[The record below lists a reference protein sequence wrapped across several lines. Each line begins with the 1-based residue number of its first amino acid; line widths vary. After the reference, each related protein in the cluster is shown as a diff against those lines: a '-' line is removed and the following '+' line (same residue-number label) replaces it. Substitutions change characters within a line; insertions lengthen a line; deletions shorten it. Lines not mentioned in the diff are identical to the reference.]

1 MIMNDGNVR
10 FSRIRYDVVGD
21 IAIIKIPRWDD
32 GKIGVLMANHI
43 LNKCKGI
50 KVVAT
55 QIEPAHGEY
64 RIQKFRVIAG
74 ENRTETVHKESKC
87 FFKLD
92 INKVFFT
99 PRLMYERIRIARLV
113 NYGEIIVNMF
123 AGVGTYS
130 IIIAKHAKPSVIYSI
145 DANPDAYNYMLQNI
159 EINKVTNTIIPI
171 LGDAREVVMKK
182 LVNTADRV
190 LMPLPELAKTYL
202 PYAILALKN
211 NGGYLHV
218 YDVYHRNKG
227 ETVSDVFNKAMKDY
241 TKILNDKVKS
251 FEFKLIR
258 VSRKIGV
265 RLYQIVMDIY
275 ITK

>member
-1 MIMNDGNVR
+1 MRV
-10 FSRIRYDVVGD
+10 RYDIIGD
-21 IAIIKIPRWDD
+21 IAIIKIPKRND
-32 GKIGVLMANHI
+32 KGVGILIANHI
-43 LNKCKGI
+43 LSKCKRV

-55 QIEPAHGEY
+55 QIKPAHGEY
-64 RIQKFRVIAG
+64 RVQKFEVIAG
-74 ENRTETVHKESKC
+74 ENRTETIHKESKC

-113 NYGEIIVNMF
+113 NHGEVIVNMF

-130 IIIAKHAKPSVIYSI
+130 IVIARHSKPSIIYSI

-159 EINKVTNTIIPI
+159 EINKFTNTVVPI
-171 LGDAREVVMKK
+171 LGDAREVIMRK
-182 LVNTADRV
+182 LINIANRV
-190 LMPLPELAKTYL
+190 LMPLPELAKAYL

-211 NGGYLHV
+211 DGGYVHV
-218 YDVYHRNKG
+218 YDVYHRNRG
-227 ETVSDVFNKAMKDY
+227 ETINDLFNKAIRDY
-241 TKILNDKVKS
+241 SKILNNKVKY

-258 VSRKIGV
+258 VTRKIGV

-275 ITK
+275 MVK

>member
-1 MIMNDGNVR
+1 MVMDEREIK
-10 FSRIRYDVVGD
+10 FSRIRYDIVGD
-21 IAIIKIPRWDD
+21 IAIIKIPRWND
-32 GKIGVLMANHI
+32 GKIGVLIANHI
-43 LNKCKGI
+43 LSKCKGV
-50 KVVAT
+50 KVVVT
-55 QIEPAHGEY
+55 QTEPAHGEY

-74 ENRTETVHKESKC
+74 ENRTETIHKESKC

-113 NYGEIIVNMF
+113 NYGEIIINMF

-130 IIIAKHAKPSVIYSI
+130 IIIARHAKPSAVYSI
-145 DANPDAYNYMLQNI
+145 DTNPDAYNYMLQNI
-159 EINKVTNTIIPI
+159 EINKVTNTIIPM
-171 LGDAREVVMKK
+171 LGDAKEIIMKK
-182 LVNTADRV
+182 LVNIADRV
-190 LMPLPELAKTYL
+190 LMPLPKLAKTYL

-218 YDVYHRNKG
+218 YDVYRRNKG
-227 ETVSDVFNKAMKDY
+227 ETTSDVFNKAIGDY
-241 TKILNDKVKS
+241 TKILNDKVRN

-275 ITK
+275 IVK